1 MRGPPPFVRFCSK
14 TVCEIRSMV
23 DDTQGGTSARHASFE
38 TLSLIGS
45 GKFGKVSAC
54 ADKRCYV
61 SRQHLCYGRCFWFE
75 IAATDAIM
83 FPNAYLRLPC
93 HGSSWN
99 CLSTRFVTVP
109 AALAEMS
116 ADRTSWQIKA
126 LAQLDHPYVVKYFD
140 SFVSPQ
146 GMLEIIMEF
155 APNGN
160 LRQKVVGCHE
170 VRPISRQLLLRRWI
184 GIGVESGSGEQRY
197 GYRPACAWARGSC
210 GSTRSS

>member
-1 MRGPPPFVRFCSK
+1 MSRFELELLVNEVCHRPCCS
-14 TVCEIRSMV
+14 
-23 DDTQGGTSARHASFE
+23 
-38 TLSLIGS
+38 
-45 GKFGKVSAC
+45 
-54 ADKRCYV
+54 
-61 SRQHLCYGRCFWFE
+61 
-75 IAATDAIM
+75 
-83 FPNAYLRLPC
+83 FPL
-93 HGSSWN
+93 
-99 CLSTRFVTVP
+99 
-109 AALAEMS
+109 ALAEMS

-170 VRPISRQLLLRRWI
+170 VPPIRKQLLLRRWI

-197 GYRPACAWARGSC
+197 GYRPACAWASGSC